1 MNSACPLFCCVLALT
16 FFVRTGQGQ
25 TTAQSPTIPSK
36 SKIEGLLLSND
47 PKSIA
52 WGAHYAVLA
61 GDQSLLPDLLSV
73 AAKWQLTSESSG
85 EDDSSARL
93 TAAQLDERDSTAAIL
108 DDLIVMDASVPVT
121 TLRSLAKDFP
131 NFVAILLSRLPLE
144 ESQPLSLELYRS
156 DIKNGYSLQYVSAA
170 LLAQAPPS
178 GFVAD
183 LLSSI
188 HVRAR
193 IFVTKPGVEV
203 KQHLRGGSLGC
214 VDVPHDQWPSFGI
227 YTLSQYRIADAL
239 IVPLGGHPVYAV
251 RSETIHYR
259 NDACEM
265 TGVPLVLGPE
275 QKLGFLAQML
285 GIEPDRFGW
294 KIEIQQNIEFN
305 SDQQFFDAVHSFVAL
320 QQQQYKRTA
329 AALFA
334 KNLMT
339 TSEQE
344 KSLPQLDMYIEDQ
357 RGSDYTPIEKPSF
370 LPSNVMWSLQSW
382 NE

>member
-1 MNSACPLFCCVLALT
+1 MNSVCHFFFCVLTLG
-16 FFVRTGQGQ
+16 FLGIGQAQ
-25 TTAQSPTIPSK
+25 EPAQSPTIPSK
-36 SKIEGLLLSND
+36 SKIEGLLLSSD
-47 PKSIA
+47 PKSVA
-52 WGAHYAVLA
+52 WGAHYALRA

-73 AAKWQLTSESSG
+73 AAKWQLISESSG
-85 EDDSSARL
+85 EDDNSASL
-93 TAAQLDERDSTAAIL
+93 TAAQLDERDAMAAIL
-108 DDLIVMDASVPVT
+108 DDLIVMDASVPIT

-156 DIKNGYSLQYVSAA
+156 DIKNGHSLQYVSAA

-203 KQHLRGGSLGC
+203 KQHLYGSGFGC
-214 VDVPHDQWPSFGI
+214 VDSPRNQWPSFGI
-227 YTLSQYRIADAL
+227 YTLSQDKIADAF
-239 IVPLGGHPVYAV
+239 IIPLGGHSIYAA
-251 RSETIHYR
+251 RSETTHYR
-259 NDACEM
+259 NDACDI

-294 KIEIQQNIEFN
+294 KIEIQQNIQFD
-305 SDQQFFDAVHSFVAL
+305 SDQQFLAAVQSIVSL

-344 KSLPQLDMYIEDQ
+344 KSLPQLDLYIEDQ
-357 RGSDYTPIEKPSF
+357 RGLDYSPIAEPTF
-370 LPSNVMWSLQSW
+370 LPPNVTWSLQSW